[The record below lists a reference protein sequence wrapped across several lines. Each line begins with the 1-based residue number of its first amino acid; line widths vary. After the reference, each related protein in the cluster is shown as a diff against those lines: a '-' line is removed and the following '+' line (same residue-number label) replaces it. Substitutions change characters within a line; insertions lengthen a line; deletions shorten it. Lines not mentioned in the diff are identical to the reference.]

1 MERHIASGN
10 SFRQPGFTFI
20 ELMIVLSI
28 LALLLSIVFPR
39 YFNGLT
45 QAKETVLLK
54 DLTVMRTAID
64 HYYNDKG
71 QYPQSLR
78 ELVTQK
84 YLHEIPTDPI
94 TGRDDTWVL
103 IYPSDG
109 SSKIFNVKSGAQK
122 KSVNGSFY
130 NDW

>member
-1 MERHIASGN
+1 
-10 SFRQPGFTFI
+10 
-20 ELMIVLSI
+20 
-28 LALLLSIVFPR
+28 
-39 YFNGLT
+39 
-45 QAKETVLLK
+45 
-54 DLTVMRTAID
+54 MRTAID

-78 ELVTQK
+78 ELVAQK

-103 IYPSDG
+103 IYPPDG
-109 SSKIFNVKSGAQK
+109 SSKIFNIKSGAQK